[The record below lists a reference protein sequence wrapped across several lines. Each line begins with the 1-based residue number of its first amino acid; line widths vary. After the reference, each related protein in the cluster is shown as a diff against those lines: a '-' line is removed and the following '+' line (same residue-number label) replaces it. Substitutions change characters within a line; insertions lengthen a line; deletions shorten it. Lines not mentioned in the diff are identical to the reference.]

1 MRGATRILAPFLATL
16 LVAAACNAPRATSS
30 ATPVATGTPSFT
42 GKTLNIV
49 TGGTGAVYIVYGAG
63 LAELL
68 NKKLG
73 TAASAQSTT
82 ASVDNM
88 KLIRDGKAD
97 VAFTLADTAFDAIN
111 GTGPFAAPEKKAD
124 AKALAVLYSNLTHVV
139 GKESGGING
148 AADLKGK
155 RVSVGSAGSGTE
167 IIANRTLEAYG
178 LDPNKDIQRERLGV
192 QDSANALRDG
202 KIDAFF
208 FSGGLPVP
216 AILEVSSGTKIRI
229 LDLTDSVKKMADK
242 YGPLY
247 FTIKIPK
254 TTYNTAAD
262 VTVSGVANL
271 LVVPSSFDPRLA
283 QAVVV
288 TTGVALA
295 TPVAVLAVS
304 DGTRELLAGW
314 DTAEPLEYSYR
325 QSIYEVPVYEEFSR
339 GRTGFAYL
347 EVRSPDIRSIEYF
360 GWRGVEPRRRDD
372 GLWAAYPP
380 TSAVP
385 DLRIRITPAG
395 QQRLPTARR

>member
-1 MRGATRILAPFLATL
+1 MRTSVRVLAPIVSLL

-30 ATPVATGTPSFT
+30 ATPAATGSAGASATPNFT

-97 VAFTLADTAFDAIN
+97 VAFTLADTAYDAVN
-111 GTGPFAAPEKKAD
+111 GTGSFAAPEKKAD
-124 AKALAVLYSNLTHVV
+124 AKALAVLYSNLTHIVV
-139 GKESGGING
+139 KESGGING

-178 LDPNKDIQRERLGV
+178 LDPSKDIQRERLGV

-216 AILEVSSGTKIRI
+216 AILDISTGTKIRL
-229 LDLTDSVKKMADK
+229 LDLTESVKKMADK

-283 QAVVV
+283 QAIIATMIDNRADLAKVHVAANDLTLESATV
-288 TTGVALA
+288 GSSIDFHQGAIDYYKAKGVWK
-295 TPVAVLAVS
+295 T
-304 DGTRELLAGW
+304 
-314 DTAEPLEYSYR
+314 
-325 QSIYEVPVYEEFSR
+325 
-339 GRTGFAYL
+339 
-347 EVRSPDIRSIEYF
+347 
-360 GWRGVEPRRRDD
+360 
-372 GLWAAYPP
+372 
-380 TSAVP
+380 
-385 DLRIRITPAG
+385 
-395 QQRLPTARR
+395 

>member
-1 MRGATRILAPFLATL
+1 MRNTIRLMAP
-16 LVAAACNAPRATSS
+16 LVAALVVTAACNAPRAST
-30 ATPVATGTPSFT
+30 TPAPSATGTPNFT

-97 VAFTLADTAFDAIN
+97 VAFTLADTAFDAVN
-111 GTGPFAAPEKKAD
+111 GKGSFASPEKPAD
-124 AKALAVLYSNLTHVV
+124 AKALAVLYSNLTHLVV
-139 GKESGGING
+139 KESGGIN
-148 AADLKGK
+148 AVPDLKGK
-155 RVSVGSAGSGTE
+155 RVSMGSAGSGTE

-178 LDPNKDIQRERLGV
+178 MDPAADISRERLGA

-216 AILEVSSGTKIRI
+216 AVLDLSTGTKIKM
-229 LDLTDSVKKMADK
+229 LDLADSIQKMTAK
-242 YGPLY
+242 YGNFY
-247 FTIKIPK
+247 FPIKIPK

-271 LVVPSSFDPRLA
+271 LVVPSSFDPAFA
-283 QAVVV
+283 QAI
-288 TTGVALA
+288 LA
-295 TPVAVLAVS
+295 TMFDNKADLVKVHSAANDLSLDAAVV
-304 DGTRELLAGW
+304 G
-314 DTAEPLEYSYR
+314 
-325 QSIYEVPVYEEFSR
+325 
-339 GRTGFAYL
+339 
-347 EVRSPDIRSIEYF
+347 SPIDYHPGAIDFYKSK
-360 GWRGVEPRRRDD
+360 GV
-372 GLWAAYPP
+372 WKK
-380 TSAVP
+380 
-385 DLRIRITPAG
+385 
-395 QQRLPTARR
+395 

>member
-1 MRGATRILAPFLATL
+1 MRTSVRVLAPFVAL
-16 LVAAACNAPRATSS
+16 LLAAACNAPRATSPATS
-30 ATPVATGTPSFT
+30 APSGSAAASTAPSFT

-88 KLIRDGKAD
+88 KLIGNGKAD
-97 VAFTLADTAFDAIN
+97 VAFTLADSAFDAIN
-111 GTGPFAAPEKKAD
+111 GTGAFAPPEKKVD

-139 GKESGGING
+139 VKDGGGING

-216 AILEVSSGTKIRI
+216 AVLDLSTATKIKL
-229 LDLTDSVKKMADK
+229 LDLTDSIKKMADK
-242 YGPLY
+242 YGPFY
-247 FTIKIPK
+247 FSFKVPK
-254 TTYNTAAD
+254 STYNTAAD

-271 LVVPSSFDPRLA
+271 LVVPSSFDPALA
-283 QAVVV
+283 QAI
-288 TTGVALA
+288 LA
-295 TPVAVLAVS
+295 TMFDNKAELVKVHNAANDLSLETAVV
-304 DGTRELLAGW
+304 G
-314 DTAEPLEYSYR
+314 
-325 QSIYEVPVYEEFSR
+325 
-339 GRTGFAYL
+339 
-347 EVRSPDIRSIEYF
+347 SPIDYHPGAIDFYKSKDV
-360 GWRGVEPRRRDD
+360 WKK
-372 GLWAAYPP
+372 
-380 TSAVP
+380 
-385 DLRIRITPAG
+385 
-395 QQRLPTARR
+395 

>member
-1 MRGATRILAPFLATL
+1 MRTSVRVLAPFVAL
-16 LVAAACNAPRATSS
+16 LLAAACNAPRATSPATS
-30 ATPVATGTPSFT
+30 APSGSAAASTAPSFS

-88 KLIRDGKAD
+88 KLIGSGKAD

-111 GTGPFAAPEKKAD
+111 GTGPFAAPEKKVD

-139 GKESGGING
+139 VKDGAGING

-216 AILEVSSGTKIRI
+216 AVLDLSTATKIKM
-229 LDLTDSVKKMADK
+229 LDLTDSIQKMSAK
-242 YGPLY
+242 YGNFY
-247 FTIKIPK
+247 FNITIPK
-254 TTYNTAAD
+254 STYNTAAD

-271 LVVPSSFDPRLA
+271 LVIPSRFDPALA
-283 QAVVV
+283 QAILATMFDHKADPVKVHAAAKDVVV
-288 TTGVALA
+288 GSALLGARLESRTVA
-295 TPVAVLAVS
+295 TES
-304 DGTRELLAGW
+304 
-314 DTAEPLEYSYR
+314 
-325 QSIYEVPVYEEFSR
+325 
-339 GRTGFAYL
+339 
-347 EVRSPDIRSIEYF
+347 
-360 GWRGVEPRRRDD
+360 
-372 GLWAAYPP
+372 
-380 TSAVP
+380 
-385 DLRIRITPAG
+385 
-395 QQRLPTARR
+395 